1 MNPAPDAPSRV
12 TSVAVPDALYARI
25 RGLLMDGETV
35 GEFMRT
41 AVLLPTPLHHPERVP
56 VVAPWRRVS
65 FRLPVNCDCDCAGYL
80 PAIVAEAERRVRVRR
95 AGVVGLVVA
104 RVVGT
109 DADGRRILDDG
120 GPLMVEGG
128 EVEVVEVDR
137 E

>member
-1 MNPAPDAPSRV
+1 MTAPDADSRV
-12 TSVAVPDALYARI
+12 TSVAVPVALDARI
-25 RGLLMDGETV
+25 RGLLMVGETV

-41 AVLLPTPLHHPERVP
+41 AVLLPTPIPPPERVP

-65 FRLPVNCDCDCAGYL
+65 FRLPVNCDCDHTGYL
-80 PAIVAEAERRVRVRR
+80 PAIVAEVERRVRVRR
-95 AGVVGLVVA
+95 AGVAGLVVA

-128 EVEVVEVDR
+128 EVEIVEANR
-137 E
+137 G